1 MVRAPHAKD
10 VDFRTPSQTRVCPA
24 MTGVDSRGPGTNF
37 RARIRR
43 ANRRRT
49 EPRTGCR
56 SQCARCLGLLGSHR
70 RHVQCRHSRA
80 QRGLG
85 RRHEVLLSAPH
96 RALGRN
102 LPPNRLWNP
111 GGTLPT
117 YPGDRP
123 SGRWVIAPFG
133 LPCEPRLPTR
143 PHSGP
148 RRVPASAIYPPPGD
162 SPA

>member
-10 VDFRTPSQTRVCPA
+10 VDFKTPSQTRVCPA

-56 SQCARCLGLLGSHR
+56 SQCARGLGLLGSRR
-70 RHVQCRHSRA
+70 RHVQCRRSRA

-85 RRHEVLLSAPH
+85 RRHEVLLSAPD

-111 GGTLPT
+111 GGERCP
-117 YPGDRP
+117 P
-123 SGRWVIAPFG
+123 SGRSAERPMGYCPVWVA
-133 LPCEPRLPTR
+133 LRTALAHPTALR
-143 PHSGP
+143 TSSSSSERNISAT
-148 RRVPASAIYPPPGD
+148 RR
-162 SPA
+162 